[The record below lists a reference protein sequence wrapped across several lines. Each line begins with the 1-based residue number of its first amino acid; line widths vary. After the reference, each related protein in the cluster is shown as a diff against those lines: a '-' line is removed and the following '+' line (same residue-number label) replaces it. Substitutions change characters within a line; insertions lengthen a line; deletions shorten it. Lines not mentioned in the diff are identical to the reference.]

1 MKVEKLVEQRI
12 EKHLELG
19 EEISKNDVKII
30 NATVE
35 NVPTVIDSN
44 GNKDNDFQYARE
56 NLYDIIEKGRDAME
70 ELLEIAKAEES
81 PRAFEVFGQ
90 LLKNMTDTQ
99 STLME
104 LHQKKQ
110 KLENDGDRQEV
121 SRAQN
126 VTNALFVGST
136 ADLLKLVK
144 RETKQN
150 A

>member
-19 EEISKNDVKII
+19 EEPPKNEVQ
-30 NATVE
+30 VL
-35 NVPTVIDSN
+35 NVPVANNDDN
-44 GNKDNDFQYARE
+44 ENNDFQYARE
-56 NLYDIIEKGRDAME
+56 NLYHIIERGRDAMD

-90 LLKNMTDTQ
+90 LLKNMTDSQ
-99 STLME
+99 EKLME

-110 KLENDGDRQEV
+110 KLKNDGERQEV
-121 SRAQN
+121 TKAQN

-144 RETKQN
+144 KETKGTKEM
-150 A
+150 